1 MQKLKFVSQ
10 VYSKEVLQDAIAL
23 EKMIKAKAINDYS
36 NLRLNLINHKEQIK
50 KKYKVESVFDETIGY
65 AEERLIFSN
74 NSEKMAFLDDM
85 FEDGIYTRKELKALF
100 GDDVNVPIRLN
111 SELIKFN
118 YYNKNKLFGDS
129 QNVGVNGILHDVS
142 DELLIMKDD
151 ARRILKK
158 DVAFFNDY
166 VGAITKEKVG
176 SGHGVSYYT
185 DSVSKV
191 KMGRRVI
198 SENQT
203 TEAYAEYIALRMSKY
218 NKLWENKMTEYA
230 PRTKAGFDELTEEM
244 LKLPNQKNQIVDK
257 RSVTFY
263 QDQE

>member
-1 MQKLKFVSQ
+1 
-10 VYSKEVLQDAIAL
+10 
-23 EKMIKAKAINDYS
+23 
-36 NLRLNLINHKEQIK
+36 
-50 KKYKVESVFDETIGY
+50 
-65 AEERLIFSN
+65 
-74 NSEKMAFLDDM
+74 MAFLDDM
-85 FEDGIYTRKELKALF
+85 FEDGIFTRKELKTLY
-100 GDDVNVPIRLN
+100 GNDVNVPISLD

-129 QNVGVNGILHDVS
+129 ENVGVNVKLQLVA
-142 DELLIMKDD
+142 DELLFMKDN
-151 ARRILKK
+151 ARRAIIKT
-158 DVAFFNDY
+158 DVAFFKDY

-185 DSVSKV
+185 DSASKV

-218 NKLWENKMTEYA
+218 NKIWENKMTEYA
-230 PRTKAGFDELTEEM
+230 PKTKAGFDELTEEM
-244 LKLPNQKNQIVDK
+244 LKLPNQENQIID
-257 RSVTFY
+257 RRPVTFY